1 MQIQQVQYNSNSI
14 NRPLC
19 SISKKILSG
28 IPNKSSQNNRSELF
42 LNRAQLSKPTGTQLI
57 NRKDFVGIGSTV
69 LIPNLN
75 VLKENMKK
83 RALSNNQTVISDNLL
98 KKSKLELNDEINK
111 LLSD

>member
-19 SISKKILSG
+19 SISKKILG
-28 IPNKSSQNNRSELF
+28 GMPIKSSLNNKSELF
-42 LNRAQLSKPTGTQLI
+42 LSKAQQSKPTGTRLI

-69 LIPNLN
+69 LIPDLK

-83 RALSNNQTVISDNLL
+83 RALSNNQTVISDHLL
-98 KKSKLELNDEINK
+98 KKTKLELNDEINK
-111 LLSD
+111 LLSN